1 MGRTFLISFCIL
13 LGFLALGRSS
23 DADVATVGG
32 VKVVSGTDVDVYLET
47 RGGVT
52 YISLPG
58 TWRWPL
64 TGSAEDYCAMPAARV
79 EEAIR
84 AIEYPIR
91 DLEIQV
97 VILPVPRRHF
107 SESSAEG
114 RVVFLSPGRVEY
126 PDQHIHYIVAHEIG
140 HVVQHLLM
148 PESRMDLWERFAA
161 LRGLDL
167 EDRGTSIDHACRP
180 AEIFAEDFRVLFGG
194 ELARCGG
201 NVENHDLEEPEGI
214 QGLKEFMLSLVGE
227 WETRVRISAYPNPF
241 SSDIVFETFSLGGEN
256 RPLEVSVFD
265 ALGRKLRDL
274 APPPG
279 GSVYVVWDG
288 RDEGGRIVAPGVYFA
303 YIWAGE
309 HLRIRKLIKR

>member
-1 MGRTFLISFCIL
+1 MGRTFLIAFCVL

-23 DADVATVGG
+23 DADVATVGS
-32 VKVVSGTDVDVYLET
+32 VTVISGTDVDAYLET

-58 TWRWPL
+58 IPQWPL
-64 TGSAEDYCAMPAARV
+64 VESGEDYCAMPAARV
-79 EEAIR
+79 EEAIQ

-97 VILPVPRRHF
+97 VILPVPRRHL

-126 PDQHIHYIVAHEIG
+126 PNQHIHYIVAHEIG

-148 PESRMDLWERFAA
+148 PESRMDLWGRFAA

-167 EDRGTSIDHACRP
+167 EDKGTSVDHAWRP

-194 ELARCGG
+194 ELAYCGG
-201 NVENHDLEEPEGI
+201 NIENHDLIGPERI
-214 QGLKEFMLSLVGE
+214 QGLREFMLSLLGE
-227 WETRVRISAYPNPF
+227 WETRVRVSAYPNPF
-241 SSDIVFETFSLGGEN
+241 SSDIVFEAFSLGEQN

-274 APPPG
+274 APPPE

-303 YIWAGE
+303 HISAGE
-309 HLRIRKLIKR
+309 HLRIRKLIKQ